1 MTRWL
6 WSCTM
11 HDVQLWSSIH
21 LMLHGQVLS
30 LCYDPVACKEMPL
43 NYECTEDSQTFFLGS
58 YVSGLWLLKNI
69 FNLFIHERHA
79 ERGRDV
85 GRGRNR
91 LHAGSPMLDSIP
103 WLRDHALSQRQT
115 LNCWATQ
122 ARPMSCSFS
131 TRACQRLPIL
141 LLSLALWSPPWIHGA
156 PQAMTCN
163 IDQRLRP

>member
-122 ARPMSCSFS
+122 ASHELQLFHQGLPETPHTVAISSIVES
-131 TRACQRLPIL
+131 TMDT
-141 LLSLALWSPPWIHGA
+141 WSTTGY
-156 PQAMTCN
+156 
-163 IDQRLRP
+163 DL